1 MVGRLF
7 RSKASQRVKLNL
19 AIFCTLRIVQ
29 PDGSLSF
36 PEDED
41 NREFAQ
47 AGSAGMMPSVP

>member
-7 RSKASQRVKLNL
+7 QSKASQRVKLNL

-47 AGSAGMMPSVP
+47 AGSAEMMPSVP